1 MELVAEGWKDYAL
14 IDSGNGLRL
23 ERVGP
28 VVISRQSGQAYWE
41 PTLSESE
48 WKTRLTASHWRHD
61 QGPGKWTE
69 QQSTPKVW
77 NLQFKKMQLTMKLR
91 PFGHIGIFAEQ
102 QTQWGWIADHIRT
115 WPGERVLN
123 LFGYT
128 GASSLAAAGAG
139 AKVTHV
145 DAVRASVGW
154 ARANAEQSGLGDSP
168 IRWIVE
174 DAVRYVERELKR
186 GSEYEGLIL
195 DPPTFGRGPRGRVWK
210 IEKDLVPFIQ
220 KCLQLLSSNGRFV
233 LLTAHTPGVT
243 AAVLRN
249 MLFPLLEERGGKL
262 TSGDMVQQ
270 AEQSPMLLPAGVY
283 CRWSAFA

>member
-41 PTLSESE
+41 PALSDSE

-61 QGPGKWTE
+61 QGPGAWTD
-69 QQSTPKVW
+69 QQPTPKVW
-77 NLQFKKMQLTMKLR
+77 NLQYKKMQLSMKLR

-102 QTQWGWIADHIRT
+102 QVQWGWIADHIRT

-128 GASSLAAAGAG
+128 GASTLAAAGAG
-139 AKVTHV
+139 AQVTHV

-154 ARANAEQSGLGDSP
+154 ARANADQSGLGDSP

-220 KCLQLLSSNGRFV
+220 KCLQLLSSTGRFV

-249 MLFPLLEERGGKL
+249 MLLPLLEKRGGKL